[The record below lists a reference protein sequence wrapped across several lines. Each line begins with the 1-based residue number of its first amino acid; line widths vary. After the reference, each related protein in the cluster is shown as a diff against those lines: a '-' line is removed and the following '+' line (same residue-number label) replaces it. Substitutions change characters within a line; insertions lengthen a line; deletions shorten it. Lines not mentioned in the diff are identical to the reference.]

1 MKLRR
6 KRIKRNAWRV
16 AHDIV
21 LHIDDAPVVRLHKG
35 ICNREGGGGSFFFQQ
50 DPGNHDYL
58 KAAESPKKHVTG
70 YNYYFAKICG

>member
-21 LHIDDAPVVRLHKG
+21 SHIDDAPVVRLHKG

-58 KAAESPKKHVTG
+58 KAAESPKKHVPG